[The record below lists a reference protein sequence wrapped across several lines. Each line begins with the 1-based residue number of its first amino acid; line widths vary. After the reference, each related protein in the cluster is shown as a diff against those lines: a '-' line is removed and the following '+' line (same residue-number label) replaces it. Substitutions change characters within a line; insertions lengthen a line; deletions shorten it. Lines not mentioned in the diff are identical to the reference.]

1 MIRRQAPDLQRLE
14 RVLIVK
20 LSSIG
25 DVVHALPVSA
35 ALGESFP
42 HLKISWLVEE
52 RAAPI
57 VSGNPY
63 LHEVIVLPNAFR
75 RLVIP
80 GLLQRFVRLRADL
93 RERRFDLTI
102 DLQGLARSAIAALL
116 SGVPRR
122 RRFGYDFLREGSSLV
137 ERRVRRR
144 PESTHVVDQ
153 MLDLA
158 RYLGATVD
166 EVTFPFAIPPE
177 DEAHARELLAAAGIG
192 PGERFVA
199 INPTDGGYGHK
210 GLGVER
216 ATAVIDDL
224 GDDCP
229 LPMLLVGGSE
239 DGPIEAAIL
248 SRARRR
254 PRSVVGRTSLKQLA
268 AILRRSALHLAG
280 DTGSAHLAA
289 ALGTPVVAVFGR
301 TNPVRLAPY
310 GNQHHVLHH
319 RERCSPICGLYHKI
333 APLNA
338 DQRCYAPPPRCLSAV
353 TAGEIAAATRRCLRE
368 TEGEPRGPGPR
379 R

>member
-1 MIRRQAPDLQRLE
+1 MVRRQAPDLRRLE

-42 HLKISWLVEE
+42 HLKISWLVEQ

-57 VSGNPY
+57 VLGNPY
-63 LHEVIVLPNAFR
+63 LHEVIVLPDSFR
-75 RLVIP
+75 SLVTP
-80 GLLQRFVRLRADL
+80 GVLQRFVRLRTEL
-93 RERRFDLTI
+93 QERRFDLTI

-122 RRFGYDFLREGSSLV
+122 RRFGYDFLREGSSIL

-144 PESTHVVDQ
+144 PGSTHVVDQ

-158 RYLGATVD
+158 RYLGATVA
-166 EVTFPFAIPPE
+166 EVRFPFAIPPE
-177 DEAHARELLAAAGIG
+177 DEAQAREMLAAEGIG
-192 PGERFVA
+192 PDERFVA
-199 INPTDGGYGHK
+199 INPTNGGYGHK

-224 GDDCP
+224 GDDCR

-254 PRSVVGRTSLKQLA
+254 PKSVVGRTSLKQLA
-268 AILRRSALHLAG
+268 AILRRSAVHLAG

-301 TNPVRLAPY
+301 TNPARVAPR
-310 GNQHHVLHH
+310 GNRDRVLHH
-319 RERCSPICGLYHKI
+319 RERCSPVCSLYHKI

-338 DQRCYAPPPRCLSAV
+338 DQRCYTLPPRCLSAI
-353 TAGEIAAATRRCLRE
+353 TAGEIAAAARQCLRQAE
-368 TEGEPRGPGPR
+368 EEPRGQHPR